1 MCTGTHS
8 RLLTTKMLRFQ
19 IILVSLIFASCTTST
34 QTGKTELEHWT
45 DTIYS
50 SSMRNDPNFYRL
62 TVQITDTNE
71 LENPVFE
78 IEKEQAI
85 KVKVWE
91 FDEYPVSIKAKDNV
105 KITEQDSKN
114 GIFKLIPLDSSFT
127 IEIWQNYGTN
137 HVFRKL
143 KFDSG
148 YQVIPENGTKM
159 VAQWRWQV
167 K

>member
-1 MCTGTHS
+1 VYRYTSPVVDHKDAS
-8 RLLTTKMLRFQ
+8 
-19 IILVSLIFASCTTST
+19 ILNNSCRSNFASCTTDT
-34 QTGKTELEHWT
+34 QTGKTTLEHWT

-62 TVQITDTNE
+62 TVQITDTTE

-91 FDEYPVSIKAKDNV
+91 FDEYPISIKAKDNV

-114 GIFKLIPLDSSFT
+114 GILNSSLLT
-127 IEIWQNYGTN
+127 QALP
-137 HVFRKL
+137 L
-143 KFDSG
+143 KFG
-148 YQVIPENGTKM
+148 RTMEPIMCFEN
-159 VAQWRWQV
+159 
-167 K
+167 

>member
-1 MCTGTHS
+1 
-8 RLLTTKMLRFQ
+8 
-19 IILVSLIFASCTTST
+19 
-34 QTGKTELEHWT
+34 
-45 DTIYS
+45 
-50 SSMRNDPNFYRL
+50 MRNDPNFYRL